1 MRDPRSTSTI
11 TEHNHRSGRS
21 RRRAALL
28 AVPALLV
35 IAMTT
40 GAGPAEARPTGTD
53 SAGVTEATDSPG
65 KHVHGLITV
74 GMPERKVAGVKRAG
88 AIDVYPPHSAR
99 QVLTEKSLGLKS
111 TAGAR
116 FGASIT
122 MADLNHDQLTDLLIG
137 VPGSPAKED
146 SGHVVIVFQS
156 DSGLFTAAHT
166 RVLQG
171 PGVSGD
177 EFGAAVAVS
186 SRTADGW
193 RQDVWVGAP
202 GLDLSTG
209 PSQTIG
215 AAGAVYHF
223 VNDIDGT
230 VTAAGRV
237 IEGDSTVPG
246 PAEADDRFGSVLAPT
261 TNGVVVGV
269 PTKDVDGVI
278 DAGEIV
284 RVRLDRDTH
293 QLLPAQVIS
302 ENTPGVP
309 GTAQESARFG
319 AAVSENGYGV
329 GIPGEQVGSQR
340 AAGAV
345 QTFID
350 DPAQAGRL
358 LPSVQFTQDSPGIP
372 GKAQT
377 GDHFGL
383 ALSQNILAC
392 VGVLSL
398 AIGSPGEDVDLANN
412 AGSVT
417 LVTIRPNSEA
427 SQPCPAKRLTQGN
440 GLPGKA
446 ESGDRLGTTVSTI
459 GGINQEE
466 ATQDTLLVGTPG
478 EDAGTHRNAG
488 RAAIR
493 SMRAHLQGFGA
504 QSGDATARSYGSVLG
519 TEASGL

>member
-1 MRDPRSTSTI
+1 MTS
-11 TEHNHRSGRS
+11 
-21 RRRAALL
+21 
-28 AVPALLV
+28 
-35 IAMTT
+35 
-40 GAGPAEARPTGTD
+40 GAGSATASPAGA
-53 SAGVTEATDSPG
+53 ADSPG
-65 KHVHGLITV
+65 KYAHGLITV
-74 GMPERKVAGVKRAG
+74 GMPDRTVSGVERAG
-88 AIDVYPPHSAR
+88 AVDIYPPHSAR

-111 TAGAR
+111 IAGAR

-166 RVLQG
+166 RILKG
-171 PGVSGD
+171 PGVPGD
-177 EFGAAVAVS
+177 EFGAAI
-186 SRTADGW
+186 TASPRPTDGW

-209 PSQTIG
+209 SSQTIG

-223 VNDIDGT
+223 VSDTDGT
-230 VTAAGRV
+230 ITSAGRLV
-237 IEGDSTVPG
+237 EGDSTIPG
-246 PAEADDRFGSVLAPT
+246 PAEADDRFGSVLAST
-261 TNGVVVGV
+261 ANGVVVGV
-269 PTKDVDGVI
+269 PTKDVDGAI
-278 DAGEIV
+278 DAGAIV

-309 GTAQESARFG
+309 GTAQESDLFG
-319 AAVSENGYGV
+319 ASVSENGYGV
-329 GIPGEQVGSQR
+329 GIPGEHVGSQQ

-350 DPAQAGRL
+350 DPAEAGRL
-358 LPSVQFTQDSPGIP
+358 LPSVQFTQDSAGIP
-372 GKAQT
+372 GIAEA
-377 GDHFGL
+377 GDRFGL
-383 ALSQNILAC
+383 ALSQDILAC

-398 AIGSPGEDVDLANN
+398 AIGSPGEDVDLATN

-427 SQPCPAKRLTQGN
+427 SQPCPAKQLTQGH
-440 GLPGKA
+440 GIPGHP
-446 ESGDRLGTTVSTI
+446 ESGDRFGSTVSTI
-459 GGINQEE
+459 GGTNREE
-466 ATQDTLLVGTPG
+466 ATQDTLLVGSPG
-478 EDAGTHRNAG
+478 EDAGTHRNTG

-493 SMRAHLQGFGA
+493 SMHADSRGFGA